1 MYHNIIKLKNMETT
15 KKQKLWQIVINAVIS
30 IVSLLTGMSL

>member
-1 MYHNIIKLKNMETT
+1 MNSTT
-15 KKQKLWQIVINAVIS
+15 RKKIWQIVINAIVS

>member
-1 MYHNIIKLKNMETT
+1 MEKST
-15 KKQKLWQIVINAVIS
+15 KQKLWQIVINAIVS

>member
-1 MYHNIIKLKNMETT
+1 MENSTKN
-15 KKQKLWQIVINAVIS
+15 KIWQIVINAIVS

>member
-1 MYHNIIKLKNMETT
+1 METT

>member
-1 MYHNIIKLKNMETT
+1 MDKNT
-15 KKQKLWQIVINAVIS
+15 KQKLWQIVINAVVS